1 MIDRVAIGEE
11 DDDQV
16 LSNEVVGNDRE
27 SKEAENDQ
35 EGGLE
40 EVIKVEEFQYINPQ

>member
-1 MIDRVAIGEE
+1 MKLVGSDEE
-11 DDDQV
+11 A
-16 LSNEVVGNDRE
+16 E
-27 SKEAENDQ
+27 EAENPQ